1 MGHAVRE
8 GPREGR
14 QAEAELAA
22 WPDRQ
27 GHLEYFA
34 SSARLLR
41 VAAEPRQE
49 CRQLSR
55 CCWLAQPCATG
66 WLVRFDT
73 EGRGLLPRV
82 QCRALP
88 RGTRSPP
95 CLVFK
100 PGCSVVFL
108 CYVRSFLML
117 CSHQLLMFF
126 LIMLSIF
133 YYSLLYSLRFQSY
146 VYLILQIF

>member
-1 MGHAVRE
+1 MGRE

-55 CCWLAQPCATG
+55 CYR
-66 WLVRFDT
+66 LVRLGSIRRD
-73 EGRGLLPRV
+73 GGCYRGCSVELCRGA
-82 QCRALP
+82 RALP
-88 RGTRSPP
+88 PVL
-95 CLVFK
+95 CLSQAAQSHVIDS
-100 PGCSVVFL
+100 GIISSGAA
-108 CYVRSFLML
+108 VRPE
-117 CSHQLLMFF
+117 QK
-126 LIMLSIF
+126 
-133 YYSLLYSLRFQSY
+133 
-146 VYLILQIF
+146 